1 MTGAKVIPI
10 FGYSHK
16 DDVLAQLAK
25 VNGVIFPGGMEYI
38 YINRTWTANALTVL
52 QYAIKENDAG
62 RTFPILGLCQG
73 LQMMLYLTSDK
84 RIDFFDR
91 IYNQIDV
98 WNTVQFTGKDYYLIK
113 SISDKTLQALKDR
126 TKTPEGGIAY
136 FEHQNGTLLS
146 TFNNDKDINSFWNL
160 IGTTTKGNQTFL
172 SYL

>member
-1 MTGAKVIPI
+1 MEKLTLLLLFLALNLALTQSLPQDNIVIGVYTQGYRGSDLKTDDGSILTFVTPPNVNIASMTGAKVIPI

-25 VNGVIFPGGMEYI
+25 VNGVIFPGGIEYI

-52 QYAIKENDAG
+52 EYAMKENDAG

-98 WNTVQFTGKDYYLIK
+98 WNTV
-113 SISDKTLQALKDR
+113 
-126 TKTPEGGIAY
+126 
-136 FEHQNGTLLS
+136 
-146 TFNNDKDINSFWNL
+146 
-160 IGTTTKGNQTFL
+160 
-172 SYL
+172 